1 MQPQAP
7 PHPSDAFGQ
16 PRALLIAV
24 QLPDAVE
31 SDVLASLDELENL
44 VSGLG
49 YRVTRR
55 IIQKRAATSS
65 SVLGSGKLD
74 ELSRAIKPSKEDEEV
89 EDSAPEVDVA
99 VVDQEL
105 SGGQARQLEKALGVA
120 VLDRTN
126 VILRVFEE
134 RARTREARLQVELAR
149 LNYEAPRLRDEAV
162 SDARGG
168 GGRGERGHTN
178 VELGKQRL
186 RERIAALTRE
196 LEAVERGR
204 KRERARRRQTQRVAL
219 VGYTNAGK
227 SSLMRALTSSAV
239 LVEDKLFA
247 TLDTTVRSLQ
257 PERVPRILVSDTV
270 GFMRALPHTLLA
282 SFRSTLDE
290 ANEADLLLNVVD
302 ASDPDI
308 EDKLGV
314 TRGVLTEIG
323 AGSIPCRLVLNK
335 IDRVAPDRRAELED
349 RFPGAVTTSAYDPA
363 SVAQLRDAIEAF
375 FDARMSSAEFELPY
389 AMGKALAELRAN
401 ARVTSEHYTDT
412 GITVTVQAPPDVLA
426 RLRRSYDAFERSSV
440 PG

>member
-1 MQPQAP
+1 
-7 PHPSDAFGQ
+7 
-16 PRALLIAV
+16 
-24 QLPDAVE
+24 
-31 SDVLASLDELENL
+31 
-44 VSGLG
+44 
-49 YRVTRR
+49 
-55 IIQKRAATSS
+55 
-65 SVLGSGKLD
+65 
-74 ELSRAIKPSKEDEEV
+74 
-89 EDSAPEVDVA
+89 
-99 VVDQEL
+99 
-105 SGGQARQLEKALGVA
+105 
-120 VLDRTN
+120 
-126 VILRVFEE
+126 
-134 RARTREARLQVELAR
+134 
-149 LNYEAPRLRDEAV
+149 
-162 SDARGG
+162 
-168 GGRGERGHTN
+168 
-178 VELGKQRL
+178 
-186 RERIAALTRE
+186 
-196 LEAVERGR
+196 
-204 KRERARRRQTQRVAL
+204 
-219 VGYTNAGK
+219 
-227 SSLMRALTSSAV
+227 
-239 LVEDKLFA
+239 
-247 TLDTTVRSLQ
+247 
-257 PERVPRILVSDTV
+257 
-270 GFMRALPHTLLA
+270 MRALPHTLLA

-363 SVAQLRDAIEAF
+363 SVAELRDAIEAF